1 MTGAAVHLALRN
13 RLLGDK
19 IHLIAADGRRTGA
32 AAAGI
37 AR

>member
-1 MTGAAVHLALRN
+1 MTGAAVHLF
-13 RLLGDK
+13 GDK
-19 IHLIAADGRRTGA
+19 IHLIAADGRHTGA